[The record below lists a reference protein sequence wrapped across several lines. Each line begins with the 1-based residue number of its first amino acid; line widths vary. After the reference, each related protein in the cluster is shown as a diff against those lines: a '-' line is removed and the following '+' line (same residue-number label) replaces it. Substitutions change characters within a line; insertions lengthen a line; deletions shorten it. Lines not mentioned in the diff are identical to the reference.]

1 MNLSLAEEVLSHLH
15 NWFARDSF
23 VLTSVSFSDNGQPD
37 EISERIPKGVFYRVQ
52 GSYLNDGLH
61 RSGEPSDMFQEESA
75 DRVKV
80 SVLSI
85 PKALLSIIDEIE
97 AWENQYGE
105 VAQGPFFSE
114 EFGGY
119 KYEIRGYSSYG
130 AASSN
135 MSGWRLAFN
144 NRLNP
149 WRRMYD

>member
-15 NWFARDSF
+15 NWFVRDSF
-23 VLTSVSFSDNGQPD
+23 VLTSFSFSEDGVPD
-37 EISERIPKGVFYRVQ
+37 GIASRIPNGVFYRVQ
-52 GSYLNDGLH
+52 GSYINDGLH
-61 RSGEPSDMFQEESA
+61 RMGEPTDTFQTEDVERAKISI
-75 DRVKV
+75 
-80 SVLSI
+80 LSI